1 MPVTVTDGAHAWQ
14 RLAIVNAHPRDD
26 RISFEESTHTYT
38 IDGTREGWTSC
49 TGFIHG
55 FFGDFDPDSVISKM
69 MASRNWSTSKYFGMT
84 ADEIKKQWSD
94 SGADASAKGTRMHE
108 DIERYNNADPVGNLA
123 GDDYTPN
130 ASEEWDFFLAYEKK
144 HRIPRGLVPYRTE
157 WLVFKEDIK
166 LAGSIDM
173 VYKKPDGSL
182 AIYDW
187 KRAKEMKME
196 NSFQKGLGPLNHLP
210 DTNYWHYSLQLN
222 IYRRIL
228 EELYGVHVSELA
240 LVVLHPNNRTYQVF
254 MLNRMDDEV
263 SAMFEDRRRV
273 VEAANAANA
282 VKEGSIESKSEE
294 ED

>member
-1 MPVTVTDGAHAWQ
+1 
-14 RLAIVNAHPRDD
+14 
-26 RISFEESTHTYT
+26 
-38 IDGTREGWTSC
+38 
-49 TGFIHG
+49 
-55 FFGDFDPDSVISKM
+55 
-69 MASRNWSTSKYFGMT
+69 
-84 ADEIKKQWSD
+84 
-94 SGADASAKGTRMHE
+94 
-108 DIERYNNADPVGNLA
+108 
-123 GDDYTPN
+123 
-130 ASEEWDFFLAYEKK
+130 
-144 HRIPRGLVPYRTE
+144 
-157 WLVFKEDIK
+157 
-166 LAGSIDM
+166 
-173 VYKKPDGSL
+173 
-182 AIYDW
+182 
-187 KRAKEMKME
+187 MKME

-294 ED
+294 EE